1 MCGVAGIAG
10 GVPDRQLVE
19 AMCDLIAH
27 RGPDGSGIYEDKNVV
42 LGHRRLKI
50 IDLSEVA
57 NQPMCNED
65 DSIWI
70 AFNGEIYNFRE
81 LRQDMEEKGHQFR
94 SASDTEVILHLYE
107 ERGIECCRYLNGIFA
122 FALWD
127 KPRHRLVLARDHFG
141 VKPMHYY
148 FDGQRLLFASEI
160 KCFLLDRSVKR
171 QVNPQALHYFLNLRY
186 IPTNDTLFQDIYRL
200 PPAHTLVF
208 EDGKVQL
215 ERFWRLDWQV
225 DTCNDE
231 EYYKEGLRTR
241 LRQAIARQLVSDVPL
256 GVYLSGGMDSSSI
269 VAVMSEI
276 LDEPVKTFAMGFN
289 EPTDELD
296 DAQIVADHFGA
307 DHHAISLSLDPLN
320 HMPEGIWY
328 TEEPQV
334 NLLQSY
340 LLAQYVRQFVTV
352 SLDGLGGDELFAGYI
367 NNNYMYPSQ
376 PFHRLVPRVFTD
388 AVLTPLSSLVFRL
401 QMATGMMSWEEY
413 RRGVQMLLSVGDRTR
428 YYLILRNV
436 WDYDPA
442 NFARIYGP
450 TLRSRA
456 FDPVSHV
463 FETYFARDG
472 MEFLDQALVAEL
484 ETKMINDFLLSGD
497 RVSMANSLEVRV
509 PFLDLDLVNF
519 AFSIPTRFKMKNY
532 QTKYVFREAMRGILP
547 DPIINK
553 KKWGFGFNPYYQ
565 FQKDLKAVAE
575 RVLTRERV
583 LETGFFNHDF
593 IRQIIEHRPHPR
605 LRWHYFMLWMMVGF
619 QIWYDMFITG
629 DVRCPN
635 FDLESYCRV

>member
-10 GVPDRQLVE
+10 GVTERQLVE
-19 AMCDLIAH
+19 AMCDLIVH
-27 RGPDGSGIYEDKNVV
+27 RGPEGSGIYEDEGIV
-42 LGHRRLKI
+42 LGHRRLKV
-50 IDLSEVA
+50 IDLSDA
-57 NQPMCNED
+57 ASQPMCNED
-65 DSIWI
+65 GSIWI
-70 AFNGEIYNFRE
+70 AFNGEIYNFMA
-81 LRQDMEEKGHQFR
+81 LRRDLKASGHQFV
-94 SASDTEVILHLYE
+94 SASDTEVVLHLYQD
-107 ERGIECCRYLNGIFA
+107 RGIECCRYLNGIFA

-127 KPRHRLVLARDHFG
+127 GPRHRLVLARDHLG

-160 KCFLLDRSVKR
+160 KCLLLDPLLKR
-171 QVNPQALHYFLNLRY
+171 QVNPQSLHYFLNLRY
-186 IPTNDTLFQDIYRL
+186 IPTNDTLFQGIYRL

-208 EDGKVQL
+208 EEGQIRL
-215 ERFWRLDWQV
+215 QRFWQLDWQV
-225 DTCNDE
+225 DTGGDE
-231 EYYKEGLRTR
+231 GYYKEGIRTY
-241 LRQAIARQLVSDVPL
+241 LRQAVDRQLVSDVPL

-269 VAVMSEI
+269 VAFMSEI
-276 LDEPVKTFAMGFN
+276 LEEPVKTFAMGFN

-296 DAQIVADHFGA
+296 DAKIVADHFGTE
-307 DHHAISLSLDPLN
+307 HHAISLSLDPLK

-340 LLAQYVRQFVTV
+340 LLAQYARQFVTV

-401 QMATGMMSWEEY
+401 QMATGIMSWEEY
-413 RRGVQMLLSVGDRTR
+413 RRGVQMLLSLGDRTR

-436 WDYDPA
+436 WDYDSA
-442 NFARIYGP
+442 NFEQIYGQA
-450 TLRSRA
+450 LRGCA

-463 FETYFARDG
+463 FEPYFARDG
-472 MEFLDQALVAEL
+472 MDFLDQALVAEL

-509 PFLDLDLVNF
+509 PFLDVDLVNF
-519 AFSIPTRFKMKNY
+519 AFSIPTRFKIKNNR
-532 QTKYVFREAMRGILP
+532 TKYIFRQAMAGILP
-547 DPIINK
+547 DPIIRK
-553 KKWGFGFNPYYQ
+553 KKWGFSFNPYYQ
-565 FQKDLKAVAE
+565 FQKDLKTVAE

-583 LETGFFNHDF
+583 LETGFFNYDF
-593 IRQIIEHRPHPR
+593 IRQVVEHRPHPR
-605 LRWHYFMLWMMVGF
+605 LRWHYFVLWMMVGF
-619 QIWYDMFITG
+619 HIWHDMFITG
-629 DVRCPN
+629 DVRRPI
-635 FDLESYCRV
+635 FDLESYCHV